1 MARVSTSEHLLSA
14 NARTILELIAEGHS
28 YEQIL
33 KFNEMF
39 TYLDIFNA
47 ASEALKLDAIES
59 SDYRQRLS
67 RIREVHLRAY
77 EKWTP
82 EEDAQLAELFR
93 SGKETHHI
101 ADELQRQ
108 QSAILSRL
116 TKLGLVKA

>member
-1 MARVSTSEHLLSA
+1 MSNSEYRLSA

-47 ASEALKLDAIES
+47 ASEALKLGALDS
-59 SDYRQRLS
+59 SDYHQRLS
-67 RIREVHLRAY
+67 RIRKAHPRAY

-82 EEDAQLAELFR
+82 DEDAQLTELFKT
-93 SGKETHHI
+93 GKKTHHI

-116 TKLGLVKA
+116 KKLGLVKA

>member
-1 MARVSTSEHLLSA
+1 MSTSEHRLSA

-47 ASEALKLDAIES
+47 ASEALKLDAVES
-59 SDYRQRLS
+59 SDYHQRLS
-67 RIREVHLRAY
+67 QVREAHPRAY

-82 EEDAQLAELFR
+82 DEDTHLTELFNA
-93 SGKETHHI
+93 GTKTNHI
-101 ADELQRQ
+101 ADELQRRP
-108 QSAILSRL
+108 SAILSRL
-116 TKLGLVKA
+116 RRLGLVRD

>member
-1 MARVSTSEHLLSA
+1 MSTSEHRLSA

-47 ASEALKLDAIES
+47 ASEALKLDAVES
-59 SDYRQRLS
+59 SDYHQRLS
-67 RIREVHLRAY
+67 RVREAHPRAY

-82 EEDAQLAELFR
+82 DEEAQLAELFR
-93 SGKETHHI
+93 SGKNTRYI

-108 QSAILSRL
+108 PGAILSRL
-116 TKLGLVKA
+116 RRLGLVED

>member
-1 MARVSTSEHLLSA
+1 MCTREYSLSD

-47 ASEALKLDAIES
+47 ASEALKLDALKS
-59 SDYRQRLS
+59 PDYHQRLS
-67 RIREVHLRAY
+67 RIRESHSRAY
-77 EKWTP
+77 EKWTH
-82 EEDAQLAELFR
+82 EEDAQLTEMFR
-93 SGKETHHI
+93 AGAKTHHI
-101 ADELQRQ
+101 SDELHRQ

-116 TKLGLVKA
+116 KKLGLVKA